1 MGAQNGTNVWYE
13 VLLNKDIY
21 DFVVANK
28 YYNAINQY
36 DAVKKGK
43 PINFPMGVYNGV
55 TGAIELKAAWMEV
68 NDLQNPKW
76 KRYKLSPATVLDPTT
91 GKLRNTT
98 VALVGL
104 HVLHKTAKQ
113 PTWVWA
119 TFEHVDNVPDS
130 GSTATGQYNFFN
142 NSCTPQ
148 TVTVPQTCMKK
159 GTSSPAIISCQPN
172 IPPPYY
178 LCKGG
183 AGPKPIQVNRL
194 TPIDAIATST
204 NKTMQSQIVQRY
216 PNSVWQYYELVN
228 VIWSTNPQPDPTT
241 PIPSPR
247 QLNPQYMQPT
257 IPVANSTMES
267 YIQKTTCTGCHKGST
282 IAPTPSD
289 NRPDTFADFSFAIG
303 FAKYSA
309 SVKLKK
315 NK

>member
-1 MGAQNGTNVWYE
+1 
-13 VLLNKDIY
+13 
-21 DFVVANK
+21 
-28 YYNAINQY
+28 
-36 DAVKKGK
+36 
-43 PINFPMGVYNGV
+43 
-55 TGAIELKAAWMEV
+55 
-68 NDLQNPKW
+68 
-76 KRYKLSPATVLDPTT
+76 
-91 GKLRNTT
+91 
-98 VALVGL
+98 
-104 HVLHKTAKQ
+104 
-113 PTWVWA
+113 
-119 TFEHVDNVPDS
+119 
-130 GSTATGQYNFFN
+130 
-142 NSCTPQ
+142 
-148 TVTVPQTCMKK
+148 
-159 GTSSPAIISCQPN
+159 
-172 IPPPYY
+172 
-178 LCKGG
+178 
-183 AGPKPIQVNRL
+183 
-194 TPIDAIATST
+194 
-204 NKTMQSQIVQRY
+204 MQSQIVQRY